1 MTRTSA
7 APTRQVSVTLALP
20 PASIRGPMLRPLGE
34 QDNGPIVT
42 RRAGRTGLFFVTSG
56 LAVDDEAVDRAQYA
70 PGSSRDVRQPD

>member
-34 QDNGPIVT
+34 QDNGPNRHSP
-42 RRAGRTGLFFVTSG
+42 RRAYEALFVTSG
-56 LAVDDEAVDRAQYA
+56 LAVDDEAVDRA
-70 PGSSRDVRQPD
+70 